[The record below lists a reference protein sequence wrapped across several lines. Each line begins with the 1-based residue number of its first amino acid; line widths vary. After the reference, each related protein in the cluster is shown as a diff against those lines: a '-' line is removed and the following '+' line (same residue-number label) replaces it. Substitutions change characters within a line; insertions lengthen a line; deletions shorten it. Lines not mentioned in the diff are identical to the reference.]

1 MFPNS
6 YTGDRKR
13 TRKEQ
18 AESQKLSRGFLRTVQ
33 QVVRCVRRLKAL
45 REEGEDSG
53 KGA

>member
-6 YTGDRKR
+6 YLGDRKR
-13 TRKEQ
+13 TRNEQ
-18 AESQKLSRGFLRTVQ
+18 GESQKLGRESPRPV
-33 QVVRCVRRLKAL
+33 CVRRLKAF